1 MQTVKCSVKR
11 QWTETWLL
19 RQRRRWMMM
28 MVVGLKCNWMFSTER
43 AFFLS
48 IYFALMSSGVL
59 SSIACSPNC
68 SLSEIGGTF
77 LTSSADGHVWIQSRK
92 RAQIWQLMND
102 MSCCMTPLCA
112 TVRLFVSGM
121 CQLSLPVA
129 FWPLH
134 SLMFTQRGVD
144 TTRRTISSCQFWRC

>member
-28 MVVGLKCNWMFSTER
+28 VVGLKCNWMFSTER
-43 AFFLS
+43 AFFF
-48 IYFALMSSGVL
+48 IYLFCSNEQRVL
-59 SSIACSPNC
+59 SCIACSPNC

>member
-19 RQRRRWMMM
+19 RQRRRWMM

>member
-28 MVVGLKCNWMFSTER
+28 VVGLKCNWMFSTEG